1 MLGQEKTRELLEQE
15 LERLRNENH
24 RLKEELTSLKEKET
38 NCRICS
44 QCLIMK
50 GQV

>member
-24 RLKEELTSLKEKET
+24 RLKEELTSFERKRNESEF
-38 NCRICS
+38 
-44 QCLIMK
+44 
-50 GQV
+50 